1 MMKIKNYLIRNK
13 QNKPVGVL
21 SLYKKINFNKL
32 TKFRFTEKSRVINMI
47 KKEQFDNLDNLIND
61 TLEHLENLIRYSENN
76 MEKVKLQNKFSGLQD
91 LKRKIYAAKN
101 DYLKNPKNNLAF
113 NKLINLYNSSKNF
126 L

>member
-21 SLYKKINFNKL
+21 SLYKMINFNKL

-101 DYLKNPKNNLAF
+101 EYLKNPRNNLTF